1 MLGVKRLS
9 TIEKGDI
16 IVAQSNIKIYELAD
30 NGTGLRLVEVDNVI
44 KNDTVGFFTGDIV
57 PYQNLQY
64 VEFVTPDALLPD
76 GSPDFMRIRR
86 YMLWDTDFDYQ
97 VNPAYH
103 YPDRKAEARIFDVFV
118 NWTRPQRFWLIAGI
132 FSTLMLVGVGI
143 AYVMKRSRKSR
154 RIRGAAA

>member
-16 IVAQSNIKIYELAD
+16 LIAKHSIKIYELQD
-30 NGTGLRLVEVDNVI
+30 DGTLSEVDNVV
-44 KNDTVGFFTGDIV
+44 KNDNIGFFTGDIV
-57 PYQNLQY
+57 RFSEEQY
-64 VEFVTPDALLPD
+64 VEFVTPDAILAD

-97 VNPAYH
+97 VNPHYN

-118 NWTRPQRFWLIAGI
+118 NYTQPQKLYLIAGALSI
-132 FSTLMLVGVGI
+132 ATLVVMGLTYLV
-143 AYVMKRSRKSR
+143 KRSKKRK
-154 RIRGAAA
+154 RIRGANK